1 MARPL
6 SANLM
11 RLLVFGALPL
21 VLLAGVIGVLW
32 LGNLRFAG
40 QPSLFE
46 RPFLPRT
53 ALVGDLLVEAPRGY
67 GVQVHGSDGW
77 VGRTRPTADLRLVM
91 IGLRL
96 HTGPRVGSSER
107 WARRAAECAGRAG
120 ACRVL
125 TDTIGNTAVE
135 CYETQGR
142 SGERPDG
149 SYSADCRV
157 VDGSAAAF
165 YVCVDASCEVLRTV
179 ALTSLGSG
187 RRAAAS
193 SVP

>member
-1 MARPL
+1 MARAS

-67 GVQVHGSDGW
+67 GVQVHGSEGW
-77 VGRTRPTADLRLVM
+77 VGRTRPTVDLRQVM
-91 IGLRL
+91 TGLRL
-96 HTGPRVGSSER
+96 HAGPGGGSAER
-107 WARRAAECAGRAG
+107 WARRAAECAGPAG
-120 ACRVL
+120 RCRVL
-125 TDTIGNTAVE
+125 TDTVGSTVVE
-135 CYETQGR
+135 CYETEGR
-142 SGERPDG
+142 SAGGPDG
-149 SYSADCRV
+149 SYSAECRV

-165 YVCVDASCEVLRTV
+165 YLCVDASCEVLRAV
-179 ALTSLGSG
+179 ALTSLGSE

-193 SVP
+193 RVP